1 MKTLLALTVSGS
13 ALTTLLLMLRYV
25 LLKKMPSTV
34 YYYAWMLVLLRFL
47 LPLPGLVPPFPA
59 SADSAPEAP
68 AYTIQGENSPEA
80 HLPAEYPAAPEA
92 PLQGGA
98 GNRTPEPAPALNTA
112 APAAAEKGAFDWH
125 SPALWLSLWAAGA
138 VLCFGTT
145 VFSYARFMHALR
157 RSLRKPDA
165 ELSELYD
172 SLPGQKPA
180 LYTSDA
186 LKTPLMCGVLHPRI
200 ILPIGPLDA
209 EQLSNILR
217 HELMHFRRRDTLY
230 KWFAAAVL
238 SLQWFN
244 PLAWLAR
251 REIGRACE
259 LSCDEMLLRSMNRE
273 EKQSY
278 GNTLLHM
285 AASSSLPA
293 GVVATS
299 FSTEKRNL
307 KERLR
312 QIMTYRKSGARVLA
326 AVLALVLLT
335 GCGLAAGP
343 QTEKQDTPETPAE
356 TSGKVVRVTSVDE
369 LLAAIAPDTV
379 IELAAGEYDL
389 STASDYGADTHSA
402 CYSWNGVWDE
412 EGRNSAELVIT
423 ADNLTLR
430 GEGMDRTVIAA
441 VPRYANVIRFVGCQN
456 LTVSNLTA
464 GHTREPGFCSGGV
477 LRLENGTDVRVEACG
492 LYGCGTVGVD
502 ADKVSG
508 LSVSGCRIY
517 ECSYNAV
524 SLRQCRN
531 VDIENCEIDRHGI
544 REGQGSCTALFNAS
558 YSDRVRMLHNR
569 IHDNAAQYLLQL
581 DYTEN
586 ALFLSN
592 EVHDNRFDAAV
603 FQFEQYGATV
613 DGCAFKNN
621 GTVRSWVYSS
631 GVYANDVTGK
641 LLDAED
647 FEAMTLRDIDPNV
660 DVTPAP
666 VMVGME
672 VSPGAS
678 VSVKTVDEFLAA
690 IGPDRT
696 IVLDGELFDLSTA
709 SSYGSVGG
717 EYYYWNQ
724 SYDGPELV
732 IRNLANLTILGKPE
746 DPASVTLAA
755 IPRYANVLNFDSC
768 ENITVAGFTAGHT
781 KEPGSCSGGV
791 LHLQNCGTVTVD
803 HMRLYGC
810 GVLGIQTANCA
821 RLAVLKT
828 EIYECSQGAGQF
840 FQTDGIAFDSCDIH
854 DVPSPALTFTECTDK
869 TWNSEPILAQNGRYD
884 VSADFKL
891 TELAQPA
898 EEDLEYHGA
907 VEDMENPFAS
917 EPTVRFEAGTAQA
930 DFAAV
935 VQRAVTDNDWQAL
948 TDRLG
953 FPVRIFTDG
962 YSFVIHNREEYLQ
975 MLQDGYFTDEMFDE
989 MFPFRQLVKEAD
1001 PTVFGSCVFG
1011 NTCLD
1016 HMVAFACYGDTAAE
1030 DNLYITAMSF
1040 VTPLWPG
1047 RPVSD
1052 AYVQAVPP
1060 TPEP

>member
-13 ALTTLLLMLRYV
+13 ALTILLLVLRYI

-34 YYYAWMLVLLRFL
+34 YYYAWLLVLLRFL

-59 SADSAPEAP
+59 AADSAPEAA
-68 AYTIQGENSPEA
+68 AYTVQAENRPETPQ
-80 HLPAEYPAAPEA
+80 PAEYPSAPPA
-92 PLQGGA
+92 LLQGSA
-98 GNRTPEPAPALNTA
+98 GNRAPEPAPALNTA
-112 APAAAEKGAFDWH
+112 VPAAAEKGAFDWR

-138 VLCFGTT
+138 ALCFGTT

-165 ELSELYD
+165 ELSGLYG

-180 LYTSDA
+180 LYCSDA
-186 LKTPLMCGVLHPRI
+186 LKTSLMCGVLHPRI
-200 ILPIGPLDA
+200 ILPTGPLDA

-312 QIMTYRKSGARVLA
+312 QIMTYRKSRARVLA
-326 AVLALVLLT
+326 AVLALILLT

-343 QTEKQDTPETPAE
+343 QTEKQGTPETPAE

-423 ADNLTLR
+423 AENLTLR

-502 ADKVSG
+502 AYNVSG

-531 VDIENCEIDRHGI
+531 VDIESCEIDRHGI

-613 DGCAFKNN
+613 DGCAFRNN

-666 VMVGME
+666 VMVGTE

-869 TWNSEPILAQNGRYD
+869 TWNSEPITEFSGNYD
-884 VSADFKL
+884 IDSNYRPVSVSFESEMPEY
-891 TELAQPA
+891 TGSA
-898 EEDLEYHGA
+898 ENLP
-907 VEDMENPFAS
+907 NPFAD
-917 EPTVRFEAGTAQA
+917 EATHSYQGDAPQA
-930 DFAAV
+930 LLAAAV
-935 VQRAVTDNDWQAL
+935 QQAFANGDWEDLA
-948 TDRLG
+948 DRIRYPMQL
-953 FPVRIFTDG
+953 FLDG
-962 YSFVIHNREEYLQ
+962 YSTVVHDRNEFLSLTIVLTDNSP
-975 MLQDGYFTDEMFDE
+975 FTPRVCERIANASVSE
-989 MFPFRQLVKEAD
+989 
-1001 PTVFGSCVFG
+1001 FG
-1011 NTCLD
+1011 NCIFGETCLD
-1016 HMVAFACYGDTAAE
+1016 HLIAFSCIGDHVTE
-1030 DNLYITAMSF
+1030 DNLRITAISTT
-1040 VTPLWPG
+1040 TPLWPG
-1047 RPVSD
+1047 LHINSG
-1052 AYVQAVPP
+1052 YVQAVPP